1 MAGSRIRRQFSAAL
15 FTGDLPPVTRCR
27 HWIVFASR
35 QGRELIDGPQKKK
48 IVGRTIKIGTASR
61 ARFVFGLCL
70 LASASA
76 LQAVS
81 PLVTDDADTV
91 EPGKLQ
97 LNCDFFFFRTGS
109 ISLYSGQLNPVL
121 GLTPRLELGAIFGY
135 QWRHGS
141 GSTATTSDADDV
153 TDLTIAPKFRL
164 WRSGPDDNL
173 KFSARMDLKL
183 PTASKRKGLGTG
195 DPDIGVVG
203 IATYKLGKTSFDT
216 NVGYYAIDIA
226 RADFGNDRWF
236 IGEAVR
242 HELNEKWT
250 LVAEAYGLL
259 PNTRA
264 GGYANW
270 YFSAGPQWSIRD
282 NVLITALIGSAAGQ
296 HSPDLAGTFE
306 VSLTY

>member
-1 MAGSRIRRQFSAAL
+1 MRR
-15 FTGDLPPVTRCR
+15 
-27 HWIVFASR
+27 
-35 QGRELIDGPQKKK
+35 K
-48 IVGRTIKIGTASR
+48 IKIGTAGL

-70 LASASA
+70 LASASV

-97 LNCDFFFFRTGS
+97 LNCDFFFFRTAS
-109 ISLYSGQLNPVL
+109 TSLYSGQLNPVL

-135 QWRHGS
+135 QWRNGS
-141 GSTATTSDADDV
+141 GSTPTTADADDV

-164 WRSGPDDNL
+164 WHSSDDHL

-183 PTASKRKGLGTG
+183 PTASKRNGLGSG
-195 DPDIGVVG
+195 DPDVGLVG
-203 IATYKLGKTSFDT
+203 IATYKLGKTSFDS
-216 NVGYYAIDIA
+216 NLGYYAIDIT
-226 RADFGNDRWF
+226 RADFDNDRWF

-270 YFSAGPQWSIRD
+270 YFSAGPQWSVRD
-282 NVLITALIGSAAGQ
+282 NVFITALIGSAAGH
-296 HSPDLAGTFE
+296 HSPDLTGTFE
-306 VSLTY
+306 VSLTF